1 MFTCRI
7 FAGFRFS
14 SIGNRFR
21 HIRTVYKWLF
31 VPRPDSSSHLSVGI
45 SIGAL
50 GADRRTIRNRA
61 KESTSLESACPFNVS
76 PAGLVLASHGRV
88 MTISCAQKNP
98 PYESTRRSFSIRI
111 TVVLLLFRVAL
122 LNAQSRVFDKKTQ
135 AAEIRCTIE
144 VDSREWKRDRPTA
157 ITGTIENLFD
167 GPLDIAATPTLYLSA
182 FSPEDRYW
190 APVDVLKDRP
200 LSLDKRP
207 VGLTSEGVMIRPLAL
222 HLTFKKKG
230 DSIHFRIDAQ
240 HILWA
245 RTISALWPSMHIF
258 AVVEPGTYEVRLVL
272 ESQRGESE
280 SNRVKVVVSNEP
292 KQATAPLK

>member
-1 MFTCRI
+1 M
-7 FAGFRFS
+7 
-14 SIGNRFR
+14 
-21 HIRTVYKWLF
+21 TV
-31 VPRPDSSSHLSVGI
+31 
-45 SIGAL
+45 
-50 GADRRTIRNRA
+50 
-61 KESTSLESACPFNVS
+61 
-76 PAGLVLASHGRV
+76 
-88 MTISCAQKNP
+88 SCAQKSSPN
-98 PYESTRRSFSIRI
+98 ESTRRSFSIRI
-111 TVVLLLFRVAL
+111 TVVLLLLFRVAL

-135 AAEIRCTIE
+135 TAEIRCTIE
-144 VDSREWKRDRPTA
+144 VDSREWSRDRPTA

-167 GPLDIAATPTLYLSA
+167 GPLDIATTPTLYLSA
-182 FSPEDRYW
+182 FSPDDRYW

-207 VGLTSEGVMIRPLAL
+207 VGATSEGVMIRPLAL

-240 HILWA
+240 HLLWA

-258 AVVEPGTYEVRLVL
+258 TVVEPGTYEVRLVL

-292 KQATAPLK
+292 KQTTAPLK